1 MSTVGRIFIVVNLV
15 LTFVLVGFVG
25 AFQYSAVGYRKPYEA
40 LKASGDR
47 QITAATQ
54 RAQGSENE
62 NASLKAEV
70 EKLRAVN
77 GEQAARLGTVYR
89 TLVGEKTA
97 QKTIEESWTAVKERL
112 DGWQTIYADL
122 QNKISEYNTL
132 NDELRSKQA
141 ELAEATRV
149 ARNREVTAASFRVR
163 ADNVSKALMSQNADL
178 QNRIQELE
186 QTVSVYVSLYGGLGG
201 PSQVPP
207 GLTGTVQRVE
217 GDILSV
223 ELDLGSRG
231 TQPMIGWTFALV
243 SDRELK
249 GFVRVSRVDGTGLV
263 MCRLVR
269 SREGASA
276 PAPGDKIT
284 SFN

>member
-40 LKASGDR
+40 LKKSGNT

-54 RAQGSENE
+54 RAQGAVNE
-62 NASLKAEV
+62 NAALKAEV
-70 EKLRAVN
+70 ERLRDSY
-77 GEQAARLGTVYR
+77 GQLAARLGTVYR

-97 QKTIEESWTAVKERL
+97 QKSIEESWTAVKGRL
-112 DGWQTIYADL
+112 DGWQEIYTDL
-122 QNKISEYNTL
+122 QTKIGEYNTL
-132 NDELRSKQA
+132 NEELRSKQT

-163 ADNVSKALMSQNADL
+163 ADNQVKALLSQNGEL

-186 QTVSVYVSLYGGLGG
+186 QTLSVYVALFG
-201 PSQVPP
+201 PIGDERVPP
-207 GLTGTVQRVE
+207 GLVGTVQRVE
-217 GDILSV
+217 GEIISV
-223 ELDLGSRG
+223 ELDMGALP
-231 TQPMIGWTFALV
+231 TEPKIGWTFALS

-249 GFVRVSRVDGTGLV
+249 GFVRIWRVDGTGLV
-263 MCRLVR
+263 MCRILR
-269 SREGASA
+269 RREGSSA
-276 PAPGDKIT
+276 PAPGDKIM
-284 SFN
+284 SYN